1 MLQWA
6 FGDEAM
12 SRTHTHEWYK
22 RFKEGQTLVEGNER
36 LGQPSA

>member
-1 MLQWA
+1 MLKRA

-22 RFKEGQTLVEGNER
+22 CFKEGQTSVEDNER